1 MSKHSRNDGR
11 QPEQYARLSE
21 SPSEDESD
29 EEFRQFL
36 LAKGDQNDPAVRD
49 MLKTI
54 DRDRYERSAANG
66 GPTLEYESH
75 GLLALTVPHLHGP
88 RPGRRAFGMR
98 GVVLKSLWFL
108 FVFVV
113 SVVVQ
118 VVFMDAAKANGSG
131 DWWPLA
137 AVPNVGVFVI
147 VFASIALSPFIV
159 YAIGSLWPRLTV
171 PFVMFASLA
180 MLAAGSFVGQEVG
193 RRWLWDRYVATGLLK
208 PGDFVDWSSDRL
220 PAPLAQPASGGWW
233 VIGLVAGVLLVSGSL
248 FLYRED
254 RYRGSNILPR
264 YISYGGGVVGLVA
277 AIGIA
282 LTRHVSG
289 FALVAAPL
297 VALFVG
303 FLWFPLDLAAACFC
317 VDNRRE
323 SCGEWP
329 AAFWLTAEALFVI
342 GVCTALPMA

>member
-36 LAKGDQNDPAVRD
+36 LTKGDRNDPAVRD

-108 FVFVV
+108 SVFVV

-131 DWWPLA
+131 DWWPLM

-147 VFASIALSPFIV
+147 VFASMALSPFIV

-180 MLAAGSFVGQEVG
+180 MLAVGSFVGQEVG

-233 VIGLVAGVLLVSGSL
+233 VIGLVAGVQPTTGPTANPSL
-248 FLYRED
+248 K
-254 RYRGSNILPR
+254 P
-264 YISYGGGVVGLVA
+264 
-277 AIGIA
+277 
-282 LTRHVSG
+282 
-289 FALVAAPL
+289 
-297 VALFVG
+297 
-303 FLWFPLDLAAACFC
+303 AAATTKTTTT
-317 VDNRRE
+317 VTKTTVAKTAK
-323 SCGEWP
+323 P
-329 AAFWLTAEALFVI
+329 KAATATTAVLPKTGDSNWIAASFTLLLLGLGHLGAAYRCW
-342 GVCTALPMA
+342 GVRHA

>member
-1 MSKHSRNDGR
+1 MSRKSDAAERGR
-11 QPEQYARLSE
+11 EAYARWKEL
-21 SPSEDESD
+21 SEDEKNED
-29 EEFRQFL
+29 LRRRL
-36 LAKGDQNDPAVRD
+36 LASDQNNPVVRD
-49 MLKTI
+49 MLKTVEKDI
-54 DRDRYERSAANG
+54 RGRSSANG

-75 GLLALTVPHLHGP
+75 GLFALTVPHLHGP
-88 RPGRRAFGMR
+88 RPGRRAIGMR

-159 YAIGSLWPRLTV
+159 YA
-171 PFVMFASLA
+171 
-180 MLAAGSFVGQEVG
+180 AGSFVGQEVG

-233 VIGLVAGVLLVSGSL
+233 VTGLVAGVLLVSGSL

-254 RYRGSNILPR
+254 RHRGSNILPR

-342 GVCTALPMA
+342 GVCTALPMT

>member
-1 MSKHSRNDGR
+1 MSRKSDAAERGR
-11 QPEQYARLSE
+11 EAYARWKEL
-21 SPSEDESD
+21 SEDEKNED
-29 EEFRQFL
+29 LRRRL
-36 LAKGDQNDPAVRD
+36 LASDQNNPVVRD
-49 MLKTI
+49 MLKTVEKDI
-54 DRDRYERSAANG
+54 RDRSSANG

-75 GLLALTVPHLHGP
+75 GLFALTVPHLHGP

-137 AVPNVGVFVI
+137 AVPNVV
-147 VFASIALSPFIV
+147 VFALVFTSMALSPFLMLLFGGI
-159 YAIGSLWPRLTV
+159 WPRLWGLSIL
-171 PFVMFASLA
+171 FGSLA
-180 MLAAGSFVGQEVG
+180 MLAVGSFVGQEVG

-233 VIGLVAGVLLVSGSL
+233 VTGLVAGVLLVSGSL

-254 RYRGSNILPR
+254 RHRGSNILPR

-289 FALVAAPL
+289 FALVAAPFI
-297 VALFVG
+297 ALFVG

>member
-1 MSKHSRNDGR
+1 MSRKSDAAERGR
-11 QPEQYARLSE
+11 EAYARWKEL
-21 SPSEDESD
+21 SEDEKNED
-29 EEFRQFL
+29 LRRRL
-36 LAKGDQNDPAVRD
+36 LASDQNNPVVRD
-49 MLKTI
+49 MLKTVEKDI
-54 DRDRYERSAANG
+54 WDRSPANG

-88 RPGRRAFGMR
+88 RPGHREFRMR

-108 FVFVV
+108 SVFVV

-118 VVFMDAAKANGSG
+118 VVFMDVAKANGSD
-131 DWWPLA
+131 DWWPLMA
-137 AVPNVGVFVI
+137 NTNVGVFVL
-147 VFASIALSPFIV
+147 VFMLMALSPFIA

-171 PFVMFASLA
+171 PFMVFSSLA

-208 PGDFVDWSSDRL
+208 PGDFVDWSADRL
-220 PAPLAQPASGGWW
+220 PAPLAQPASGEWW
-233 VIGLVAGVLLVSGSL
+233 VIGLVTGVLLVSGSL
-248 FLYRED
+248 FLFRED
-254 RYRGSNILPR
+254 RHRGSNILPR
-264 YISYGGGVVGLVA
+264 YISYGGGLVGLVA

-289 FALVAAPL
+289 SALVAAPFI
-297 VALFVG
+297 ALFVG
-303 FLWFPLDLAAACFC
+303 LLWFPLDLAAVCFC
-317 VDNRRE
+317 VDNHRE

-329 AAFWLTAEALFVI
+329 AAFWLTAEALFVL

>member
-1 MSKHSRNDGR
+1 MSRKSDAAERGR
-11 QPEQYARLSE
+11 EAYARWKEL
-21 SPSEDESD
+21 SEDEKNED
-29 EEFRQFL
+29 LRRRL
-36 LAKGDQNDPAVRD
+36 LASDQNNPVVRD
-49 MLKTI
+49 MLKTVEKDI
-54 DRDRYERSAANG
+54 RGRSSANG

-88 RPGRRAFGMR
+88 RPGHRAFGMR

-108 FVFVV
+108 SVFVV

-118 VVFMDAAKANGSG
+118 VVFMDAAKANGAG

-208 PGDFVDWSSDRL
+208 PGISWTGRL
-220 PAPLAQPASGGWW
+220 IVCLRLWH
-233 VIGLVAGVLLVSGSL
+233 
-248 FLYRED
+248 
-254 RYRGSNILPR
+254 NPR
-264 YISYGGGVVGLVA
+264 RVVG
-277 AIGIA
+277 G
-282 LTRHVSG
+282 
-289 FALVAAPL
+289 
-297 VALFVG
+297 
-303 FLWFPLDLAAACFC
+303 
-317 VDNRRE
+317 
-323 SCGEWP
+323 
-329 AAFWLTAEALFVI
+329 
-342 GVCTALPMA
+342 